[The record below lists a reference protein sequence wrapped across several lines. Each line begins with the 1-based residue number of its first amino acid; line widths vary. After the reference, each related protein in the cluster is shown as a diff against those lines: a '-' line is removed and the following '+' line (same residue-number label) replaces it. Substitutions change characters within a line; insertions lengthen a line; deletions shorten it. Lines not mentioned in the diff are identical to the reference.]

1 MTIDDDRSIYIG
13 GLPYNASEDTLRRVF
28 NLYGSIVAVKVIN
41 SSVLTSNSTIN
52 KAKKIKIKVNFSFAT
67 KITSEVDGSELQR
80 VEFVDNAFQIINNHG
95 TSGKCYGFVTF
106 RNPRSVI
113 DAINDMNGKVE
124 SLSLQFFLFFNGF
137 SQIFLAYATVRIV
150 YRLLMVEL

>member
-13 GLPYNASEDTLRRVF
+13 GLPYNASEDTLHRVF

-67 KITSEVDGSELQR
+67 KITSEIDGLEL
-80 VEFVDNAFQIINNHG
+80 
-95 TSGKCYGFVTF
+95 
-106 RNPRSVI
+106 
-113 DAINDMNGKVE
+113 
-124 SLSLQFFLFFNGF
+124 
-137 SQIFLAYATVRIV
+137 
-150 YRLLMVEL
+150 

>member
-67 KITSEVDGSELQR
+67 KITSEVDGSEL
-80 VEFVDNAFQIINNHG
+80 
-95 TSGKCYGFVTF
+95 
-106 RNPRSVI
+106 
-113 DAINDMNGKVE
+113 
-124 SLSLQFFLFFNGF
+124 
-137 SQIFLAYATVRIV
+137 
-150 YRLLMVEL
+150 

>member
-28 NLYGSIVAVKVIN
+28 NLCGSIVAVKVIN

-67 KITSEVDGSELQR
+67 KITSEVDGLEL
-80 VEFVDNAFQIINNHG
+80 
-95 TSGKCYGFVTF
+95 
-106 RNPRSVI
+106 
-113 DAINDMNGKVE
+113 
-124 SLSLQFFLFFNGF
+124 
-137 SQIFLAYATVRIV
+137 
-150 YRLLMVEL
+150 

>member
-52 KAKKIKIKVNFSFAT
+52 KEKK
-67 KITSEVDGSELQR
+67 
-80 VEFVDNAFQIINNHG
+80 
-95 TSGKCYGFVTF
+95 
-106 RNPRSVI
+106 
-113 DAINDMNGKVE
+113 
-124 SLSLQFFLFFNGF
+124 
-137 SQIFLAYATVRIV
+137 
-150 YRLLMVEL
+150 

>member
-28 NLYGSIVAVKVIN
+28 NLYGSIVAVNVIN

-67 KITSEVDGSELQR
+67 KITSEVDGSEL
-80 VEFVDNAFQIINNHG
+80 
-95 TSGKCYGFVTF
+95 
-106 RNPRSVI
+106 
-113 DAINDMNGKVE
+113 
-124 SLSLQFFLFFNGF
+124 
-137 SQIFLAYATVRIV
+137 
-150 YRLLMVEL
+150 